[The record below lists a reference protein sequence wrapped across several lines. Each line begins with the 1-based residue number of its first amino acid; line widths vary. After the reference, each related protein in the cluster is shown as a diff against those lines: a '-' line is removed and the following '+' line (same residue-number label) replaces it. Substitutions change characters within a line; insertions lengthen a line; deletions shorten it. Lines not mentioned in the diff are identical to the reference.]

1 MFYICNRIQEKKNK
15 MIQGFK
21 HQSVKKQTI
30 KTMMMCNC
38 MPMHQKSR
46 G

>member
-1 MFYICNRIQEKKNK
+1 MSYICNRIQEMKTK
-15 MIQGFK
+15 MKQELK
-21 HQSVKKQTI
+21 HQSLNKQAI

-38 MPMHQKSR
+38 MPMHQKFR